1 MATSPSTV
9 KQPAYIY
16 LLPVAAVLIWSVNV
30 VITRVAIDVI
40 SPLSISFY
48 RWFFALLILT
58 PILLPQVWRQRQ
70 TVRQYLPKLA
80 VLGLFGMVI
89 YQGLAYVAAHSTTAT
104 NMGIING
111 LIPLVTIV
119 VASFLLKEKPSR
131 FAIAG
136 GLLSLLGLAVLI
148 GQGNPAN
155 ILSGDIHHG
164 DGLML
169 LAVIGYACYGVLLRR
184 WQIPLSTWS
193 SVYVQIFFGALF
205 QLPLVM
211 YAGFSPISLQNGW
224 IIFFSCVFPS
234 ILAPF
239 LWMKA
244 IAAMG
249 PSRTSIFMNL
259 LPVFTALIAIFYLG
273 EIWRNY
279 HTLGGLL
286 ALSGVILAQVKP
298 KKLALKYGK

>member
-1 MATSPSTV
+1 MALNTLAHKNSTF
-9 KQPAYIY
+9 IY
-16 LLPVAAVLIWSVNV
+16 GLPIAAVLIWSVNV
-30 VITRVAIDVI
+30 VIARVAIDVI
-40 SPLSISFY
+40 SPWSISFY
-48 RWFFALLILT
+48 RWLFALFILT
-58 PILLPQVWRQRQ
+58 PVLLPPVWQQRK
-70 TVRQYLPKLA
+70 VVVQYLPKLA

-111 LIPLVTIV
+111 LIPLITIV
-119 VASFLLKEKPSR
+119 MASIFLKEKPSR

-148 GQGNPAN
+148 GQGNPAK

-169 LAVIGYACYGVLLRR
+169 LAVMSYACYGVLLRR
-184 WQIPLSTWS
+184 WQIPLSTWH

-205 QLPLVM
+205 QLPLAM
-211 YAGFSPISLQNGW
+211 YAGFSPITLQNGGI
-224 IIFFSCVFPS
+224 IIFSCIFPS

-244 IAAMG
+244 IAALG
-249 PSRTSIFMNL
+249 PNRSSIFMNL

-273 EIWRNY
+273 EVWHSY

-286 ALSGVILAQVKP
+286 ALGGVILAQVKP
-298 KKLALKYGK
+298 KK

>member
-1 MATSPSTV
+1 MANSPSIV
-9 KQPAYIY
+9 KPPIYIY
-16 LLPVAAVLIWSVNV
+16 CLPLAAVLIWSVNV
-30 VITRVAIDVI
+30 VITRIAIDVI

-70 TVRQYLPKLA
+70 TVKQYLPKLA

-111 LIPLVTIV
+111 LIPLMTIV
-119 VASFLLKEKPSR
+119 IASFLLKEKPSR

-155 ILSGDIHHG
+155 LLRGDIHHG

-169 LAVIGYACYGVLLRR
+169 LAVTGYACYGVLLRR

-211 YAGFSPISLQNGW
+211 YAGFSPVGLQNGW
-224 IIFFSCVFPS
+224 IIFFSCLFPS

-259 LPVFTALIAIFYLG
+259 LPIFTALIAIFCLG
-273 EIWRNY
+273 EVWHNY
-279 HTLGGLL
+279 HTLGGLM
-286 ALSGVILAQVKP
+286 ALGGVILAQAKP
-298 KKLALKYGK
+298 QARPKAEP

>member
-1 MATSPSTV
+1 MAINTLTNKHSP
-9 KQPAYIY
+9 YIY
-16 LLPVAAVLIWSVNV
+16 LLPIAAVLIWSVNV
-30 VITRVAIDVI
+30 VVARVAVDVI

-48 RWFFALLILT
+48 RWFFALLVLT
-58 PILLPQVWRQRQ
+58 PILLPQVWQQRQ
-70 TVRQYLPKLA
+70 IVKQYWPKLA

-119 VASFLLKEKPSR
+119 VATFLLKERPSPY
-131 FAIAG
+131 AIAG

-155 ILSGDIHHG
+155 ILKGDIHSG

-169 LAVIGYACYGVLLRR
+169 LAVIAYACYGVLLRR
-184 WQIPLSTWS
+184 WQIPLSTWR

-211 YAGFSPISLQNGW
+211 YAGFSPITIQNGW
-224 IIFFSCVFPS
+224 IIVFSVGFPS

-239 LWMKA
+239 LWMKT
-244 IAAMG
+244 IAALG
-249 PSRTSIFMNL
+249 PNRSSIFMNL

-273 EIWRNY
+273 EVWHSY

-286 ALSGVILAQVKP
+286 ALSGVLLAQLKP
-298 KKLALKYGK
+298 KKMLTNNA

>member
-1 MATSPSTV
+1 MVSTPLNS
-9 KQPAYIY
+9 KNSAYVY
-16 LLPVAAVLIWSVNV
+16 LLPIAAVLIWSVNV
-30 VITRVAIDVI
+30 VIARVAVDVI

-48 RWFFALLILT
+48 RWFFALLVLT
-58 PILLPQVWRQRQ
+58 PILLPQVWQQRQ

-89 YQGLAYVAAHSTTAT
+89 YQGLAYVAAHSTSAT
-104 NMGIING
+104 NMGIINA
-111 LIPLVTIV
+111 LIPLITIV
-119 VASFLLKEKPSR
+119 VASFLLKDKPSY
-131 FAIAG
+131 FAITG

-155 ILSGDIHHG
+155 ILIGNIHHG

-169 LAVIGYACYGVLLRR
+169 LAVSAYACYGVLLKR
-184 WQIPLSTWS
+184 WQIPLNTWH

-211 YAGFSPISLQNGW
+211 YAGFSPIGIQNGW
-224 IIFFSCVFPS
+224 IIIFSGLFPS

-244 IAAMG
+244 IAALG
-249 PSRTSIFMNL
+249 PNRSSIFMNL

-273 EIWRNY
+273 EVWHSY

-286 ALSGVILAQVKP
+286 AVSGVMLAQIKP
-298 KKLALKYGK
+298 KKC

>member
-1 MATSPSTV
+1 MTAISSTRQ
-9 KQPAYIY
+9 QPAYIY

-30 VITRVAIDVI
+30 VIARVAIDVI
-40 SPLSISFY
+40 SPWSISFY
-48 RWFFALLILT
+48 RWLFALFILT
-58 PILLPQVWRQRQ
+58 PVLLPPVWQQRK
-70 TVRQYLPKLA
+70 VVMQYLPKLA
-80 VLGLFGMVI
+80 LLGLFGMVI

-111 LIPLVTIV
+111 LIPLITIV
-119 VASFLLKEKPSR
+119 MASILLKEKPSR

-155 ILSGDIHHG
+155 ILSGDIHRG

-169 LAVIGYACYGVLLRR
+169 LAVMSYACYGVLLRR
-184 WQIPLSTWS
+184 WQIPLSTWH
-193 SVYVQIFFGALF
+193 SVYVQIFFGAMF
-205 QLPLVM
+205 QLPLAM
-211 YAGFSPISLQNGW
+211 YAGFSPITLQNGW
-224 IIFFSCVFPS
+224 IIIFSCIFPS

-244 IAAMG
+244 IAALG
-249 PSRTSIFMNL
+249 PNRSSIFMNL

-273 EIWRNY
+273 EVWHSY

-286 ALSGVILAQVKP
+286 ALGGVILAQVKP
-298 KKLALKYGK
+298 RKVLTHNA

>member
-1 MATSPSTV
+1 MASTPLNS
-9 KQPAYIY
+9 KNSAYVY
-16 LLPVAAVLIWSVNV
+16 LLPIAAVLIWSVNV
-30 VITRVAIDVI
+30 VIARVAVDVI

-48 RWFFALLILT
+48 RWFFALLVLT
-58 PILLPQVWRQRQ
+58 PILLPQVWQQRQ

-89 YQGLAYVAAHSTTAT
+89 YQGLAYVAAHSTSAT
-104 NMGIING
+104 NMGIINA
-111 LIPLVTIV
+111 LIPLITIV
-119 VASFLLKEKPSR
+119 VASFLLKDKPSY
-131 FAIAG
+131 FAITG
-136 GLLSLLGLAVLI
+136 GLLSLLGLAILI

-155 ILSGDIHHG
+155 ILKGNIHHG
-164 DGLML
+164 DSLML
-169 LAVIGYACYGVLLRR
+169 LAVIAYACYGVLLRR

-193 SVYVQIFFGALF
+193 SVYVQISFGALF

-211 YAGFSPISLQNGW
+211 YAGFSPIGIQNGW
-224 IIFFSCVFPS
+224 IIIFSGLFPS

-244 IAAMG
+244 IAALG
-249 PSRTSIFMNL
+249 PNRSSIFMNL

-273 EIWRNY
+273 EVWHSY

-286 ALSGVILAQVKP
+286 AVSGVMLAQIKP
-298 KKLALKYGK
+298 KKC

>member
-1 MATSPSTV
+1 MALNPLSSKSSV
-9 KQPAYIY
+9 YVY
-16 LLPVAAVLIWSVNV
+16 LLPIAAVLIWSVNV
-30 VITRVAIDVI
+30 VVARVAVDVI

-48 RWFFALLILT
+48 RWFFALLVLT
-58 PILLPQVWRQRQ
+58 PILLPQVWQQRQ
-70 TVRQYLPKLA
+70 IVRQYLPKLA
-80 VLGLFGMVI
+80 ILGLFGMVI
-89 YQGLAYVAAHSTTAT
+89 YQGLAYVAAHSTSAT

-111 LIPLVTIV
+111 LIPLITIV
-119 VASFLLKEKPSR
+119 VASFLLKEKPSY

-155 ILSGDIHHG
+155 ILKGDIHHG

-169 LAVIGYACYGVLLRR
+169 LAVIAYACYGVLLRR
-184 WQIPLSTWS
+184 WQIPLSTWH
-193 SVYVQIFFGALF
+193 SVYVQIFFGTLF

-211 YAGFSPISLQNGW
+211 YAGFSPITMQNGW
-224 IIFFSCVFPS
+224 IIVFSVGFPS

-244 IAAMG
+244 IAALG
-249 PSRTSIFMNL
+249 PNRSSIFMNL

-273 EIWRNY
+273 EVWHSY

-286 ALSGVILAQVKP
+286 ALGGVMLAQLKP
-298 KKLALKYGK
+298 KKMLTNNA

>member
-1 MATSPSTV
+1 MAFTSLSSKNSMYV
-9 KQPAYIY
+9 YV
-16 LLPVAAVLIWSVNV
+16 LPIAAVLIWSVNV
-30 VITRVAIDVI
+30 VIARVAVDVI
-40 SPLSISFY
+40 SPMSISFY
-48 RWFFALLILT
+48 RWFFALLLLT
-58 PILLPQVWRQRQ
+58 PILLPQVWQQ
-70 TVRQYLPKLA
+70 WQLVRQYLPKLA

-89 YQGLAYVAAHSTTAT
+89 YQGLAYVAAHSTSAT

-111 LIPLVTIV
+111 LIPLITIV
-119 VASFLLKEKPSR
+119 MASFLLQEKPSY

-136 GLLSLLGLAVLI
+136 GLLSLLGLSVLI
-148 GQGNPAN
+148 GQGNPAH
-155 ILSGDIHHG
+155 ILSGDIHLG

-169 LAVIGYACYGVLLRR
+169 LAVIAYACYGVLLRR
-184 WQIPLSTWS
+184 WQIPLNTWC

-211 YAGFSPISLQNGW
+211 YAGFSPIDLKNGW
-224 IIFFSCVFPS
+224 IVLFSCVFPS

-244 IAAMG
+244 IAALG
-249 PSRTSIFMNL
+249 PNRSSIFMNL

-273 EIWRNY
+273 EVWHNY

-286 ALSGVILAQVKP
+286 ALGGVMLAQIKP
-298 KKLALKYGK
+298 KPVLNN

>member
-1 MATSPSTV
+1 MAINTLTNKDSP
-9 KQPAYIY
+9 YIY
-16 LLPVAAVLIWSVNV
+16 LLPIAAVLIWSVNV
-30 VITRVAIDVI
+30 VIARVAVDVI

-48 RWFFALLILT
+48 RWFFALLVLT
-58 PILLPQVWRQRQ
+58 PILLPQVWQQRQ
-70 TVRQYLPKLA
+70 IVKKYWPKLA

-119 VASFLLKEKPSR
+119 VATFLLKERPSR
-131 FAIAG
+131 YAIAG

-155 ILSGDIHHG
+155 ILKGDIHSG

-169 LAVIGYACYGVLLRR
+169 LAVIAYACYGVLLRR
-184 WQIPLSTWS
+184 WQIPLSTWR
-193 SVYVQIFFGALF
+193 SVYMQIFFGALF

-211 YAGFSPISLQNGW
+211 YAGFSPFTIQNGW
-224 IIFFSCVFPS
+224 IIVFSVGFPS

-244 IAAMG
+244 IAALG
-249 PSRTSIFMNL
+249 PNRSSIFMNL

-273 EIWRNY
+273 EVWHSY

-286 ALSGVILAQVKP
+286 ALSGVLLAQLKP
-298 KKLALKYGK
+298 KKMLTNNA

>member
-1 MATSPSTV
+1 MAINTLTNKHTP
-9 KQPAYIY
+9 YIY
-16 LLPVAAVLIWSVNV
+16 LLPIAAVLIWSVNV
-30 VITRVAIDVI
+30 VVARVAVDVI

-48 RWFFALLILT
+48 RWFFALLVLT
-58 PILLPQVWRQRQ
+58 PILLPQVWQQRQ
-70 TVRQYLPKLA
+70 IVKQYWPKLA

-119 VASFLLKEKPSR
+119 VATFLLKERPSR
-131 FAIAG
+131 YAIAG

-155 ILSGDIHHG
+155 ILKADIHSG

-169 LAVIGYACYGVLLRR
+169 LAVIAYACYGVLLRR
-184 WQIPLSTWS
+184 WQIPLSTWR

-211 YAGFSPISLQNGW
+211 YAGFSPITMQNGW
-224 IIFFSCVFPS
+224 IIVFSVGFPS

-244 IAAMG
+244 IAALG
-249 PSRTSIFMNL
+249 PNRSSIFMNL
-259 LPVFTALIAIFYLG
+259 LPVFTAIIAIFYLG
-273 EIWRNY
+273 EVWHSY

-286 ALSGVILAQVKP
+286 ALSGVLLAQLKP
-298 KKLALKYGK
+298 KKMLTHNA

>member
-1 MATSPSTV
+1 MASNPLNS
-9 KQPAYIY
+9 KNSAYLY
-16 LLPVAAVLIWSVNV
+16 LLPIAAVLIWSVNV
-30 VITRVAIDVI
+30 VIARVAVDVI

-48 RWFFALLILT
+48 RWFFALLVLT
-58 PILLPQVWRQRQ
+58 PIVLPQVWPQRHI
-70 TVRQYLPKLA
+70 VLRYLPKLA
-80 VLGLFGMVI
+80 VLGLFGMVV
-89 YQGLAYVAAHSTTAT
+89 YQGLAYIAAHSTSAT

-119 VASFLLKEKPSR
+119 MASFLLKEKPSA

-155 ILSGDIHHG
+155 ILSGNIHHG
-164 DGLML
+164 DCLML
-169 LAVIGYACYGVLLRR
+169 MAVIAYAGYGVLLRR
-184 WQIPLSTWS
+184 WQIPLNTWH

-211 YAGFSPISLQNGW
+211 YAGFSPITMQNGW
-224 IIFFSCVFPS
+224 IIIFSCIFPS

-244 IAAMG
+244 IAALG
-249 PSRTSIFMNL
+249 PNRSSIFMNL
-259 LPVFTALIAIFYLG
+259 LPVFTALIAIFWLG
-273 EIWRNY
+273 EQWHSY

-286 ALSGVILAQVKP
+286 ALGGVVLAQIKP
-298 KKLALKYGK
+298 KKGLTHNA

>member
-1 MATSPSTV
+1 MVSTPLNS
-9 KQPAYIY
+9 KNSAYVY
-16 LLPVAAVLIWSVNV
+16 LLPIAAVLIWSVNV
-30 VITRVAIDVI
+30 VIARVAVDVI

-48 RWFFALLILT
+48 RWFFALLVLT
-58 PILLPQVWRQRQ
+58 PILLPQVWQQRQ

-89 YQGLAYVAAHSTTAT
+89 YQGLAYVAAHSTSAT
-104 NMGIING
+104 NMGIINA
-111 LIPLVTIV
+111 LIPLITIV
-119 VASFLLKEKPSR
+119 VASFLLKDKPSY
-131 FAIAG
+131 FAITG

-155 ILSGDIHHG
+155 ILKGNIHHG
-164 DGLML
+164 DSLML
-169 LAVIGYACYGVLLRR
+169 LAVIAYACYGVLLRR

-193 SVYVQIFFGALF
+193 SVYVQISFGALF

-211 YAGFSPISLQNGW
+211 YAGFSPIGIQNGW
-224 IIFFSCVFPS
+224 IIIFSGLFPS

-244 IAAMG
+244 IAALG
-249 PSRTSIFMNL
+249 PNRSSIFMNL

-273 EIWRNY
+273 EVWHSY

-286 ALSGVILAQVKP
+286 AVSGVMLAQIKP
-298 KKLALKYGK
+298 KKC

>member
-1 MATSPSTV
+1 MALNPLSSKNSV
-9 KQPAYIY
+9 YVY
-16 LLPVAAVLIWSVNV
+16 LLPIAAVLIWSVNV
-30 VITRVAIDVI
+30 VIARVAVDVI

-48 RWFFALLILT
+48 RWFFALLVLT
-58 PILLPQVWRQRQ
+58 PILLPQVWQQRQ
-70 TVRQYLPKLA
+70 IVRQYLPKLA

-119 VASFLLKEKPSR
+119 VASFLLNEKPTR

-136 GLLSLLGLAVLI
+136 GLLSLIGLTVLI

-155 ILSGDIHHG
+155 ILSGDIHLG

-169 LAVIGYACYGVLLRR
+169 LAVVAYACYGVLLRR
-184 WQIPLSTWS
+184 WQIPLSTWR

-211 YAGFSPISLQNGW
+211 YAGFSPITMQNSW
-224 IIFFSCVFPS
+224 IIIFSVGFPS

-244 IAAMG
+244 IAALG
-249 PSRTSIFMNL
+249 PNRSSIFMNL

-273 EIWRNY
+273 EVWHSY
-279 HTLGGLL
+279 HALGGLL
-286 ALSGVILAQVKP
+286 ALGGVMLAQIKP
-298 KKLALKYGK
+298 KPVLNN

>member
-1 MATSPSTV
+1 MAFTSPSSKNSMYV
-9 KQPAYIY
+9 YV
-16 LLPVAAVLIWSVNV
+16 LPIAAVLIWSVNV
-30 VITRVAIDVI
+30 VIARVAVDVI
-40 SPLSISFY
+40 SPMSISFY
-48 RWFFALLILT
+48 RWFFALLVLA
-58 PILLPQVWRQRQ
+58 PILLPQVWQQRQ
-70 TVRQYLPKLA
+70 IVRQYLPKLA

-89 YQGLAYVAAHSTTAT
+89 HQGLAYVAAHSTTAT

-119 VASFLLKEKPSR
+119 VASFLLNEKPTR

-136 GLLSLLGLAVLI
+136 GLLSLIGLTVLI

-155 ILSGDIHHG
+155 ILSGDIHLG

-169 LAVIGYACYGVLLRR
+169 LAVGAYACYGVLLRR
-184 WQIPLSTWS
+184 WQIPLSTWR

-211 YAGFSPISLQNGW
+211 YAGFSPIDLKNGW
-224 IIFFSCVFPS
+224 IVLFSCIFPS

-244 IAAMG
+244 IAALG
-249 PSRTSIFMNL
+249 PNRSSIFMNL

-273 EIWRNY
+273 EVWHSY

-286 ALSGVILAQVKP
+286 ALGGVLLAQLKP
-298 KKLALKYGK
+298 KKMLTNNV